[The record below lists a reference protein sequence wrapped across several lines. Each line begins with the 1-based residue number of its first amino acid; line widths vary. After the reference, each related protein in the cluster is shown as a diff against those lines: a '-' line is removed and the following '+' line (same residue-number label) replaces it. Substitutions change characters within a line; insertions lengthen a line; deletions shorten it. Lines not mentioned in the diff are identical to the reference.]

1 MDPPP
6 KATPFAGDME
16 GQPSLAISGRI
27 IERASLAGRALSVAG
42 LEADFIYPLFQQAH
56 RMARTVTVRN
66 GTCPMA

>member
-1 MDPPP
+1 VMPTTMTGFTTCRAP
-6 KATPFAGDME
+6 
-16 GQPSLAISGRI
+16 